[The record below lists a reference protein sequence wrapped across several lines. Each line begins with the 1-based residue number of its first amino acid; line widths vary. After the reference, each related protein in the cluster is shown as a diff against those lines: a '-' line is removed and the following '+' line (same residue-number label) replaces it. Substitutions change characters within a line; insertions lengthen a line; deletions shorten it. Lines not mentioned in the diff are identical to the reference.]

1 MNSTNR
7 VLNRLFLLVIGLVVL
22 IAGAT
27 AVAVTTVPAW
37 SHLWKRSAPG
47 WQSTLEHAQ
56 QLGLASIGVPRP
68 VPWFLAATPVI
79 ALVVIV
85 LLLIFVFA
93 QGWGRLGRVVDG
105 WHVADGETDAFLTVD
120 VEVARDA
127 IRQAARGIRGISE
140 PAVTAY
146 RVKGEP
152 ALKVTVSIT
161 DGIDAA
167 TLVEPLESALREWDG
182 LLGEEVPVYLQ
193 LTPAIGEGVRAP
205 LRALTAGRRELSL
218 VE

>member
-1 MNSTNR
+1 MNNTNR
-7 VLNRLFLLVIGLVVL
+7 FLNRLFLLVVGLVLV
-22 IAGAT
+22 AGGAV

-37 SHLWKRSAPG
+37 SQLWRRDAPD
-47 WQSTLEHAQ
+47 WQSTLERAQ
-56 QLGLASIGVPRP
+56 QLGLASIGVPQP

-79 ALVVIV
+79 ALLVVV

-93 QGWGRLGRVVDG
+93 QGRGRLGRVAEN
-105 WHVADGETDAFLTVD
+105 WHVAEDEADAYLSVD

-127 IRQAARGIRGISE
+127 IRQAARGIRGISA

-152 ALKVTVSIT
+152 ALKVTVSVA
-161 DGIDAA
+161 DGIDPAS
-167 TLVEPLESALREWDG
+167 LVLPLEAALREWDE
-182 LLGEEVPVYLQ
+182 LLGEHGPIHVQ
-193 LTPAIGEGVRAP
+193 LVAGLSDAVRAP
-205 LRALTAGRRELSL
+205 FRAVTAGRREPSL